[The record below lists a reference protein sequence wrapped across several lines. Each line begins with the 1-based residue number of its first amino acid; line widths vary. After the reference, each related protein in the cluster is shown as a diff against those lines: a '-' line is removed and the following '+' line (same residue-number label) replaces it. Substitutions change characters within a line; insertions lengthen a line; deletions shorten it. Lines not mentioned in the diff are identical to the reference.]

1 MLRTYA
7 RCERAKDFDLS
18 KIEVSAKIRKLLEG
32 VDPEK
37 IIGTVRARRFPNLK
51 NEDKVGK
58 RQLVQLDLAKQAKKT
73 GVKIASIDEAWEEL
87 TKACDDAGFLRD
99 PKDFRSTNLELM
111 LSLIDERNKDI
122 NNTLNND
129 AVLGFRRSTFY
140 ANEDCYEYFNA
151 ADAQRRLGNI
161 IKDIMPAQALIG
173 FSKYIEHCGNA
184 EDLKSEEK
192 RYFEYFDSS
201 LKSDFRQARSKF
213 EIYVFNN
220 TTDFKWTLRDLHCP
234 VIITRL
240 Q

>member
-1 MLRTYA
+1 MFRTA

-37 IIGTVRARRFPNLK
+37 IIGTVRARRFPDLK
-51 NEDKVGK
+51 VEEKVGK

-73 GVKIASIDEAWEEL
+73 GVKIASIDEVWEEL

-99 PKDFRSTNLELM
+99 PKDFKSANLDLM
-111 LSLIDERNKDI
+111 LSLIDARNDDSDS
-122 NNTLNND
+122 TLKSD
-129 AVLGFRRSTFY
+129 AVFGFRRSTFY
-140 ANEDCYEYFNA
+140 ANEDCYEHFVA
-151 ADAQRRLGNI
+151 ADAQRRLGRI
-161 IKDIMPAQALIG
+161 IEEIMPSQALIG
-173 FSKYIEHCGNA
+173 FSKYVEHCGNA
-184 EDLKSEEK
+184 EDLKNEEK
-192 RYFEYFDSS
+192 RYSEYFDSS
-201 LKSDFRQARSKF
+201 LKRDFRLARADF

-220 TTDFKWTLRDLHCP
+220 TTDFKWMLRDLYAP